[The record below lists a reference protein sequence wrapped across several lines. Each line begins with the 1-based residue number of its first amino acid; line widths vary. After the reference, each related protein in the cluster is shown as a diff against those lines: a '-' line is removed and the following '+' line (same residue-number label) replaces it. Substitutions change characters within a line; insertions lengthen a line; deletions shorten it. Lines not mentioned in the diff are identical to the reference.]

1 MINRSIQRLITNNQS
16 SNWPSVLAVRNFSSN
31 QLRSGAGSTRFN
43 EPSGWLFGERP
54 LKEGQKRV
62 REDWEI
68 IWYVGF
74 WGTTLFGIITQVYK
88 PNKSITTWARKEAEE
103 NMEKPTYEKS

>member
-1 MINRSIQRLITNNQS
+1 D
-16 SNWPSVLAVRNFSSN
+16 
-31 QLRSGAGSTRFN
+31 